1 MIPKRILVPDRLRRP
16 PATGW
21 SWIDGRFVR
30 EHMDHLSR
38 EAVLLYFFLSAV
50 ADVNGL
56 SFYGD
61 GTVAARLRMPLP
73 SLFQARDELLAY
85 DLIAHEPPLTQV
97 LSLPPRCQ
105 RRRSEPGGGLMQLG
119 DILRRAIASTHT
131 DQERS
136 SAMKV
141 GLWAEIR
148 RLAEI
153 EKLSARVISRR
164 LHCSWRTVAQAL
176 ELEQPPARPVPS
188 RVSRLDPYKAKI
200 DALLAKYPELSAV
213 RIHEEIARGPDG
225 YTGSVIT
232 VRRYVR
238 SIRPARGRV
247 YQEVHYEPAQAM
259 QVDWGECGR
268 VQVGNTTR
276 KVSVLVAVLC
286 YSRMTYIEFTLS
298 QRKAEFYRC
307 LVHALEFFGA
317 SPRAI
322 IFDNLK
328 TAVINGSGRAACFH
342 PEFLALCGHYYLQ
355 PIACERRDPES
366 KGIVEAKV
374 RYVKHNAL
382 AGRSDE
388 LVRFEDYVA
397 FAPRWRDEIANV
409 RTHETTRERPVDR
422 FQQERSLLR
431 ALPTIPFDTDEI
443 VPAVVSP
450 HARIEFDANRYSVP
464 PHLVRQTVTIRAD
477 GHEVRIL
484 HQGQVV
490 AQHVRCYQRR
500 QLIVLPDHRLAA
512 LTMSRRSRSSALE
525 QAFDALG
532 PEARQFH
539 LGLKRQPVKTG
550 VHLRRLLGLAR
561 VYGSA
566 EVLSAIAKALEFAA
580 YDAAYVE
587 NLLLAERRR
596 RQLPTPTLPTPQR
609 RELIDD
615 IELEPADP
623 AVYDRFCNT
632 TDEDS
637 HGTT

>member
-1 MIPKRILVPDRLRRP
+1 M
-16 PATGW
+16 
-21 SWIDGRFVR
+21 
-30 EHMDHLSR
+30 
-38 EAVLLYFFLSAV
+38 
-50 ADVNGL
+50 N
-56 SFYGD
+56 
-61 GTVAARLRMPLP
+61 
-73 SLFQARDELLAY
+73 
-85 DLIAHEPPLTQV
+85 
-97 LSLPPRCQ
+97 
-105 RRRSEPGGGLMQLG
+105 
-119 DILRRAIASTHT
+119 
-131 DQERS
+131 
-136 SAMKV
+136 V

-153 EKLSARVISRR
+153 EKLSARAIARR
-164 LHCSWRTVAQAL
+164 LHCSWRTVARAL
-176 ELEQPPARPVPS
+176 AFDQPPTRRDRS
-188 RVSRLDPYKAKI
+188 RVSSLDPYKAKI
-200 DALLAKYPELSAV
+200 DTLLARYPELSAV
-213 RIHEEIARGPDG
+213 RIHEELARGPDG
-225 YTGSVIT
+225 YTGGVMT

-247 YQEVHYEPAQAM
+247 YQEVHYQPAQAM

-268 VQVGNTTR
+268 IPVGNTTR

-307 LVHALEFFGA
+307 LVHALEFFGGC
-317 SPRAI
+317 PRSI

-328 TAVINGSGRAACFH
+328 TAVINGSGRDACFH

-355 PIACERRDPES
+355 PIACRRRDPES
-366 KGIVEAKV
+366 KGTVEDGV
-374 RYVKHNAL
+374 RYVKRNAL

-397 FAPRWRDEIANV
+397 FAPRWRDGIANV
-409 RTHETTRERPVDR
+409 RIHETTRERPVDR
-422 FQQERSLLR
+422 FEQERSLLR

-464 PHLVRQTVTIRAD
+464 PHLARKTVTVRGD
-477 GHEVRIL
+477 GQEVRIV
-484 HQGQVV
+484 HQGQIV
-490 AQHVRCYQRR
+490 ARHSRCYQRR
-500 QLIVLPDHRLAA
+500 QLIVLPEHRTAA
-512 LTMSRRSRSSALE
+512 LSMSRRSRSSALE

-539 LGLKRQPVKTG
+539 LCLKRQPVKTG
-550 VHLRRLLGLAR
+550 IHLRRLLGLAR

-566 EVLSAIAKALEFAA
+566 EVVAAIAQALELAA

-596 RQLPTPTLPTPQR
+596 RQLPTPTLPTPR
-609 RELIDD
+609 RGELIDEID
-615 IELEPADP
+615 LEPTDP

-632 TDEDS
+632 SDEDS
-637 HGTT
+637 DGTSR

>member
-1 MIPKRILVPDRLRRP
+1 
-16 PATGW
+16 
-21 SWIDGRFVR
+21 
-30 EHMDHLSR
+30 
-38 EAVLLYFFLSAV
+38 
-50 ADVNGL
+50 
-56 SFYGD
+56 
-61 GTVAARLRMPLP
+61 
-73 SLFQARDELLAY
+73 
-85 DLIAHEPPLTQV
+85 
-97 LSLPPRCQ
+97 
-105 RRRSEPGGGLMQLG
+105 
-119 DILRRAIASTHT
+119 
-131 DQERS
+131 
-136 SAMKV
+136 MKV

-153 EKLSARVISRR
+153 EKLSARMISRR
-164 LHCSWRTVAQAL
+164 LHCSWRTVAQSL
-176 ELEQPPARPVPS
+176 QREQPPAGPVLS
-188 RVSRLDPYKAKI
+188 RGSLLDPYKAKI

-213 RIHEEIARGPDG
+213 RVHEEIARGPDG

-268 VQVGNTTR
+268 VQVGNTSR

-307 LVHALEFFGA
+307 LVHALEFFEA

-342 PEFLALCGHYYLQ
+342 PEFLALCGYYCMQ

-366 KGIVEAKV
+366 KGIVEGGV
-374 RYVKHNAL
+374 RYVKRNAL

-388 LVRFEDYVA
+388 LVCFEDYVA

-422 FQQERSLLR
+422 FRQERSLLR
-431 ALPTIPFDTDEI
+431 ALPRIPFDTDEI

-450 HARIEFDANRYSVP
+450 HARVEFDANRYSVP
-464 PHLVRQTVTIRAD
+464 PSLVHQTVTIRAD
-477 GHEVRIL
+477 GREVRIL
-484 HQGQVV
+484 HQGKVV
-490 AQHVRCYQRR
+490 AQHARSYQRR

-512 LTMSRRSRSSALE
+512 LTMSRRSRGTALE

-532 PEARQFH
+532 PEAREFH
-539 LGLKRQPVKTG
+539 LGLKRRPVKTG

-561 VYGSA
+561 IYGST

-587 NLLLAERRR
+587 NLLRAERRR

-623 AVYDRFCNT
+623 AVYDRFCNIN
-632 TDEDS
+632 DQ
-637 HGTT
+637 

>member
-1 MIPKRILVPDRLRRP
+1 
-16 PATGW
+16 
-21 SWIDGRFVR
+21 
-30 EHMDHLSR
+30 
-38 EAVLLYFFLSAV
+38 
-50 ADVNGL
+50 
-56 SFYGD
+56 
-61 GTVAARLRMPLP
+61 
-73 SLFQARDELLAY
+73 
-85 DLIAHEPPLTQV
+85 
-97 LSLPPRCQ
+97 
-105 RRRSEPGGGLMQLG
+105 
-119 DILRRAIASTHT
+119 
-131 DQERS
+131 
-136 SAMKV
+136 MKV
-141 GLWAEIR
+141 GSWAEIR

-153 EKLSARVISRR
+153 ENLSAREIARR
-164 LHCSWRTVAQAL
+164 LRCSWRTVALAL
-176 ELEQPPARPVPS
+176 RLEQPPAGSAPS
-188 RVSRLDPYKAKI
+188 RASRLDPYKSKI

-213 RIHEEIARGPDG
+213 RVHEEIARGPDG
-225 YTGSVIT
+225 YTGSVLT

-268 VQVGNTTR
+268 VVIGNTTR

-286 YSRMTYIEFTLS
+286 YSRLTYIEFTLS

-307 LVHALEFFGA
+307 LVHALEFFRA

-322 IFDNLK
+322 IVDNLK
-328 TAVINGSGRAACFH
+328 AAVINGSGRAACFH
-342 PEFLALCGHYYLQ
+342 PEFLALCGHYYMQ

-388 LVRFEDYVA
+388 LVRFEDYVG
-397 FAPRWRDEIANV
+397 FAPRWRDQIANV
-409 RTHETTRERPVDR
+409 RIHETTRERPVDR
-422 FQQERSLLR
+422 FQKERSQLR
-431 ALPTIPFDTDEI
+431 VLPTIPFDTDEI
-443 VPAVVSP
+443 APAVVSP
-450 HARIEFDANRYSVP
+450 HARVKFDANRYSVP
-464 PHLVRQTVTIRAD
+464 PHLTRKTVTIRAD
-477 GHEVRIL
+477 SHEVRIV
-484 HQGQVV
+484 HQGQIV
-490 AQHVRCYQRR
+490 ARHSRCYERR
-500 QLIVLPDHRLAA
+500 QLIVLPEHRTAA
-512 LTMSRRSRSSALE
+512 LSMGRRSRSSALE

-539 LGLKRQPVKTG
+539 LGLKRQPVKTS

-561 VYGSA
+561 VYGST

-587 NLLLAERRR
+587 NLLVAERRR
-596 RQLPTPTLPTPQR
+596 RQLPTPTLPTPRR

-623 AVYDRFCNT
+623 AIYDRFCNT
-632 TDEDS
+632 SDEDS